1 MVRKMALRASRREKR
16 EKGQALVEFALSL
29 PVVLIVLIGFVGMAY
44 IFYSWVTLYHAAN
57 EGVSY
62 AVRHPNAGEM
72 EIIQN
77 GIKPNMY
84 ALYDASNINVNKYPD
99 RVTISIDYRIPL
111 PTVRIPYV
119 LTEGEVVLLQPLS
132 VRVRSVGFY
141 D

>member
-1 MVRKMALRASRREKR
+1 MVRKMALRVSSR

-44 IFYSWVTLYHAAN
+44 IFYSWVTLYHATN
-57 EGVSY
+57 EGISY
-62 AVRHPNAGEM
+62 AVRHPNASET

-77 GIKPNMY
+77 GIRPNMY
-84 ALYDASNINVNKYPD
+84 ALYDASNIDVDKYPD
-99 RVTISIDYRIPL
+99 RVTILIEYRIPL

-132 VRVRSVGFY
+132 VRVRGVGFY